1 MKTYLLI
8 VRNALHVPSM
18 QHNLIPPF
26 IMREAGLVVNDVP
39 RIHCGEEV
47 TRESHSIISQDSNI
61 RIPLSL
67 KGIFSYFESRALTP
81 REIDTCEEM
90 EYLMLTPDAKTWDPH
105 CDA

>member
-39 RIHCGEEV
+39 KMQV
-47 TRESHSIISQDSNI
+47 
-61 RIPLSL
+61 
-67 KGIFSYFESRALTP
+67 
-81 REIDTCEEM
+81 
-90 EYLMLTPDAKTWDPH
+90 
-105 CDA
+105 